1 MARKHNVGVIVSAK
15 DLASGVIK
23 KVSARAIALGVA
35 FGNLTSKMIAGAVN
49 GVRRWIDE
57 ALEAERANVMLDA
70 ALRGTGQYTDA
81 VARKMKDLAG
91 AIQDE
96 TGASDE
102 AVKANIAMLATM
114 GVSVDKMGEA
124 ARAVQALSA
133 LNFEGSQAAK
143 AVALAME
150 GNMMGF
156 QRMIPALRNA
166 KTEAEK
172 VAAVNKVLAAGY
184 EQQKA
189 NLNTVGG
196 AWKALKGRIGDAR
209 EDIVGAIFEGLSLGK
224 TFDSMQAAVGRFLKS
239 DTFNDFTERLKSA
252 AAHVRQIVDAMNTEG
267 GTKEVLAAMANVIL
281 AALKDGGEYVAS
293 KINNALTGKPR
304 RLIEY
309 VGRAHEIP
317 IDLLGKFKKTFEA
330 RMMGGASLNDMW
342 RQFGEHLAWA
352 KQRWAEPIE
361 IDTGGNRTGGNLDA
375 ALSKL
380 TEVIERRTKTVQDT
394 GDAQET
400 LHDRAEDENE
410 LARRSLELE
419 DNRLEVSER
428 AFLDEKAAAERDAK
442 ILEIKNKK
450 AEAEKNLAR
459 LAEEIKSTEDA
470 IYAAADRERSAR
482 EEIATAE
489 EKRAGMLKQSISDW
503 IAAQQGDEK
512 RQKDVEKQNAKDRK
526 RAGRLRAAQDRGV
539 RLSERDRDWLN
550 KFDKRDLELRE
561 GGPLNAEAMAAQARD
576 QQIAWQKNIEE
587 LQRRQTEVTEE
598 IRDYLK
604 EAVEVD

>member
-1 MARKHNVGVIVSAK
+1 MARKHNVGVTISAK

-23 KVSARAIALGVA
+23 KVSARTVALGVA
-35 FGNLTSKMIAGAVN
+35 VGNLASKMISGAVN

-81 VARKMKDLAG
+81 LSRKMKDLAG

-102 AVKANIAMLATM
+102 AVKANIAMLTTM
-114 GVSVDKMGEA
+114 GVTTDKMGEA

-150 GNMMGF
+150 GNMLGF

-196 AWKALKGRIGDAR
+196 AWEALKGRIGDAR
-209 EDIVGAIFEGLSLGK
+209 EEIIGAVFEGLKLGQ

-239 DTFNDFTERLKSA
+239 DTFKDFTERLKSGA
-252 AAHVRQIVDAMNTEG
+252 DYVTQIVKAMSVKG
-267 GTKEVLAAMANVIL
+267 GTKEVMANMANVIL
-281 AALKDGGEYVAS
+281 AALKDGAEYIGV
-293 KINNALTGKPR
+293 KIINAFDKYKSIFG
-304 RLIEY
+304 
-309 VGRAHEIP
+309 
-317 IDLLGKFKKTFEA
+317 EA
-330 RMMGGASLNDMW
+330 RVKIAVMAGTD
-342 RQFGEHLAWA
+342 E
-352 KQRWAEPIE
+352 AEARKTVYGDQAE
-361 IDTGGNRTGGNLDA
+361 YKGGNLDA
-375 ALSKL
+375 ALKAFSQ
-380 TEVIERRTKTVQDT
+380 TVKENVKEYEQ
-394 GDAQET
+394 
-400 LHDRAEDENE
+400 LHDRAKDEDE
-410 LARRSLELE
+410 LAREILESE
-419 DNRLEVSER
+419 NKRLEVSER
-428 AFLDEKAAAERDAK
+428 AFLSEKAAAERDKK
-442 ILEIKNKK
+442 ILEKKIKK
-450 AEAEKNLAR
+450 AKAEEKLAS

-503 IAAQQGDEK
+503 IAAQQEEEK
-512 RQKDVEKQNAKDRK
+512 RQEAVEKQNAKDRK
-526 RAGRLRAAQDRGV
+526 RHRRLRYKQDRGV
-539 RLSERDRDWLN
+539 RLSERDLDWLN

-587 LQRRQTEVTEE
+587 LQRKQTAVTEE

-604 EAVEVD
+604 EALEVQ

>member
-1 MARKHNVGVIVSAK
+1 MARRKHNVGVTISAK

-23 KVSARAIALGVA
+23 KVSARTVALGVA
-35 FGNLTSKMIAGAVN
+35 VGNLASKMISGAVN

-81 VARKMKDLAG
+81 LSRKMKDLAG

-102 AVKANIAMLATM
+102 AVKANIAMLTTM
-114 GVSVDKMGEA
+114 GVTTDKMGEA

-133 LNFEGSQAAK
+133 LNYEGSQAAK

-209 EDIVGAIFEGLSLGK
+209 EAIVGAVFDGLKLGQ
-224 TFDSMQAAVGRFLKS
+224 TFDSMQAAVGRFLQS
-239 DTFNDFTERLKSA
+239 EQFSEFTARLKSGA
-252 AAHVRQIVDAMNTEG
+252 DYVTQIVKAMSVKG
-267 GTKEVLAAMANVIL
+267 GTKEVLANMANVII
-281 AALKDGGEYVAS
+281 AAFKRGGEIVS
-293 KINNALTGKPR
+293 EKILSAFNPMKR
-304 RLIEY
+304 RIQLDKRIEHVIRAFSGNPLIGEM
-309 VGRAHEIP
+309 
-317 IDLLGKFKKTFEA
+317 DLLSKWILKYTDRDNKSMTDG
-330 RMMGGASLNDMW
+330 
-342 RQFGEHLAWA
+342 
-352 KQRWAEPIE
+352 QRE
-361 IDTGGNRTGGNLDA
+361 LDA
-375 ALSKL
+375 ALKAFSQTIK
-380 TEVIERRTKTVQDT
+380 ENAKEY
-394 GDAQET
+394 EE
-400 LHDRAEDENE
+400 LHDRAKDEDE
-410 LARRSLELE
+410 LAREILESE
-419 DNRLEVSER
+419 NKRLKVSER
-428 AFLDEKAAAERDAK
+428 AFLSEKAAAERD
-442 ILEIKNKK
+442 KK
-450 AEAEKNLAR
+450 ALEKKKKMAEYEEKLAR

-489 EKRAGMLKQSISDW
+489 EKRAGMLKLSIFDW
-503 IAAQQGDEK
+503 IAAQQEEEK
-512 RQKDVEKQNAKDRK
+512 RQEAIEKQNAKARR
-526 RAGRLRAAQDRGV
+526 RAARLRDKQDRGV

-576 QQIAWQKNIEE
+576 QQIAWQKKIEE
-587 LQRRQTEVTEE
+587 LQRKQTTVTEE

-604 EAVEVD
+604 EAVEVN